1 MAEYAKSVDEREG
14 LEEFSAFMG
23 LRNNVDAASMGRED
37 LVTALNCDILD
48 DLGVSR
54 RKGFSSA
61 LTTAIDR
68 SLWASGD
75 VCLGVGS
82 NSLKLVNPDYTTKTL
97 LTGLTANRPVSYAAV
112 GDRVFW
118 SSGAQK
124 GVVQNG
130 ANRSWG
136 IDVPDQPVATAGA
149 GELLP
154 GLYQY
159 AVTYLRSDGQES
171 GASLAGTITLASAGG
186 IVLTSIA
193 VSTDASVTHK
203 AIYVTPVGGETMY
216 QAGVVTNAT
225 TSFAI
230 REPRMGV
237 SPLLTQFLQPP
248 PAGDHIAYQNGY
260 LLVASGARL
269 YPSEA
274 YAPELFDYRKAL
286 PFLGR
291 ITMVAPV
298 KGGVW
303 IGTDSQIGW
312 VSGDT
317 PEAWDFKVVA
327 DYGVIPGTLWFADAG
342 VIGDGQAIGEM
353 AALFASKRGLCV
365 GMPGGR
371 LMNATEAR
379 FAYPAMDTGAGIVR
393 RHRGTNQFLVTLQ
406 GTETAGNVAA

>member
-14 LEEFSAFMG
+14 LEEFSSFMG
-23 LRNNVDAASMGRED
+23 LRNNVDEASFGRED
-37 LVTALNCDILD
+37 LATALNVDVLD

-61 LTTAIDR
+61 LTTAVDR

-75 VCLGVGS
+75 VCLGVGT
-82 NSLKLVNPDYTTKTL
+82 NTLKLVNPDYSVKTL
-97 LTGLTANRPVSYAAV
+97 LTGLTAERPLSYTAV

-118 SSGAQK
+118 SNGVQK
-124 GVVQNG
+124 GVVQGG

-136 IDVPDQPVATAGA
+136 VDVPDQPVATAGA
-149 GELLP
+149 GELLA

-171 GASLAGTITLASAGG
+171 GASLAGVVSLASTGG
-186 IVLTSIA
+186 IVMSSIP
-193 VSTDASVTHK
+193 VSIDTSVTHK
-203 AIYVTPVGGETMY
+203 AIYATSVGGETLY

-230 REPRMGV
+230 REPRMGA

-248 PAGDHIAYQNGY
+248 PAGDHVAYQNGY
-260 LLVASGARL
+260 LLVANGARL
-269 YPSEA
+269 YPSEP

-291 ITMVAPV
+291 VTMVAPV

-312 VSGDT
+312 LAGDT
-317 PEAWDFKVVA
+317 PEVWDFKVKA
-327 DYGVIPGTLWFADAG
+327 DYGVIPHTLWFADAG

-365 GMPGGR
+365 GLPGGR
-371 LMNATEAR
+371 LMNLTESR
-379 FAYPAMDTGAGIVR
+379 FAYPVMDVGAGIVR

-406 GTETAGNVAA
+406 GIETAGNVAA

>member
-1 MAEYAKSVDEREG
+1 MAEYAKTVDEREG

-23 LRNNVDAASMGRED
+23 LRNNVDAASFGRED
-37 LVTALNCDILD
+37 LATALNVDVLD

-82 NSLKLVNPDYTTKTL
+82 NSLKLVNPDYSTKTV
-97 LTGLTANRPVSYAAV
+97 LTGLTPDCPLSYAAA

-118 SSGAQK
+118 SNGVQK
-124 GVVQNG
+124 GVVQGG

-136 IDVPDQPVATAGA
+136 IDVPEQPVATAGS
-149 GELLP
+149 GELLA

-159 AVTYLRSDGQES
+159 AVTYLRADGQES
-171 GASLAGTITLASAGG
+171 GASLAGTITLDGQGG
-186 IVLTSIA
+186 ILLTSIA
-193 VSTDASVTHK
+193 VSTDPSVAYK
-203 AIYVTPVGGETMY
+203 AIYITSVGGETLY
-216 QAGVVTNAT
+216 QAGVITNAT
-225 TSFAI
+225 ASFAI
-230 REPRMGV
+230 REPRMGA

-248 PAGDHIAYQNGY
+248 PAGEHIAYQNGY
-260 LLVASGARL
+260 MLVADDARL
-269 YPSEA
+269 YPSEP

-303 IGTDSQIGW
+303 IGLDGQIIW
-312 VSGDT
+312 LTGDT
-317 PEAWDFKVVA
+317 PEVWDFKEKT
-327 DYGVIPGTLWFADAG
+327 DYGVIPHTLWYGDAG
-342 VIGDGQAIGEM
+342 TIGDGQGIGET
-353 AALFASKRGLCV
+353 AVFFASKRGLCV
-365 GMPGGR
+365 GLPGGR
-371 LMNATEAR
+371 LVNLTESR
-379 FAYPAMDTGAGIVR
+379 FAYPVMDVGAGIVR

-406 GTETAGNVAA
+406 GAETAGNVAA

>member
-1 MAEYAKSVDEREG
+1 
-14 LEEFSAFMG
+14 MG
-23 LRNNVDAASMGRED
+23 LRNNVDEASFGRED
-37 LVTALNCDILD
+37 LATALNVDVLD

-68 SLWASGD
+68 SLWASGN

-82 NSLKLVNPDYTTKTL
+82 NTLKLVNPDYSVKTL
-97 LTGLTANRPVSYAAV
+97 LAGLTPDRPLSYAAA

-118 SSGAQK
+118 SNGVQK
-124 GVVQNG
+124 GIVQGG

-136 IDVPDQPVATAGA
+136 IDVPDQPVATAGS
-149 GELLP
+149 GELLV

-171 GASLAGTITLASAGG
+171 GASLAGTITLAAAGG
-186 IVLTSIA
+186 IELTAIA
-193 VSTDASVTHK
+193 VSTDPSVVYK
-203 AIYVTPVGGETMY
+203 AIYITSVGGETLY
-216 QAGVVTNAT
+216 QAGVIANAA

-230 REPRMGV
+230 REPRMGA

-248 PAGDHIAYQNGY
+248 PAGEHIAYQNGY
-260 LLVASGARL
+260 LLVANGARL

-286 PFLGR
+286 PFLDR
-291 ITMVAPV
+291 VTMVAPV

-303 IGTDSQIGW
+303 IGMDSQIGW
-312 VSGDT
+312 LSGDT

-327 DYGVIPGTLWFADAG
+327 DYGVIPHTLWFADAG

-353 AALFASKRGLCV
+353 AALFASKRGLCA
-365 GMPGGR
+365 GMPGGKM
-371 LMNATEAR
+371 MNATEAR
-379 FAYPAMDTGAGIVR
+379 FAYPVMDTGAGIVR

-406 GTETAGNVAA
+406 GTETAGNTAS

>member
-23 LRNNVDAASMGRED
+23 LRNNVDAASFGRED
-37 LVTALNCDILD
+37 LVTALNVDILD

-75 VCLGVGS
+75 VCLGVGT
-82 NSLKLVNPDYTTKTL
+82 NTLKLVNPDYSVKTL
-97 LTGLTANRPVSYAAV
+97 LTGLTAERPLSYTAV

-118 SSGAQK
+118 SNGAQK

-136 IDVPDQPVATAGA
+136 IDVPDQPVATAGS
-149 GELLP
+149 GELLA

-159 AVTYLRSDGQES
+159 AVTYLRADGQES
-171 GASLAGTITLASAGG
+171 GASLAGTITLDGQGG
-186 IVLTSIA
+186 ILLTSIA
-193 VSTDASVTHK
+193 VSTDPSVAYK
-203 AIYVTPVGGETMY
+203 AIYITSVGGETLY
-216 QAGVVTNAT
+216 QAGVITNAT
-225 TSFAI
+225 ASFAI
-230 REPRMGV
+230 REPRMGA

-248 PAGDHIAYQNGY
+248 PAGDHLGYQNGY
-260 LLVASGARL
+260 LLVANGARL
-269 YPSEA
+269 YPSEP

-303 IGTDSQIGW
+303 VGLDNQIGW
-312 VSGDT
+312 LSGDT
-317 PEAWDFKVVA
+317 PEVWDFKVVA
-327 DYGVIPGTLWFADAG
+327 DYGVIPHTLWFADSG

-365 GMPGGR
+365 GLPGGK
-371 LMNATEAR
+371 LVNLTESR
-379 FAYPAMDTGAGIVR
+379 FAYPVMDVGAGIVR
-393 RHRGTNQFLVTLQ
+393 RHRGTNQFLVTMQ

>member
-1 MAEYAKSVDEREG
+1 MSEYAATVDEREG
-14 LEEFSAFMG
+14 LEEFSSFMG
-23 LRNNVDAASMGRED
+23 LRNNVDAASMGRGD
-37 LVTALNCDILD
+37 LVDCINCDILD

-97 LTGLTANRPVSYAAV
+97 LTGLTAERPLSYTAV

-118 SSGAQK
+118 SNGAQK
-124 GVVQNG
+124 GVVQDG

-136 IDVPDQPVATAGA
+136 IDVPDLAAVTAGP
-149 GELLP
+149 GSLLP

-171 GASLAGTITLASAGG
+171 GASLAGTITLTAAGG
-186 IVLTSIA
+186 IELTAIA
-193 VSTDASVTHK
+193 VSTDPSVSYK
-203 AIYVTPVGGETMY
+203 AIYASSVGGETLY
-216 QAGVVTNAT
+216 QAGVIANAAT
-225 TSFAI
+225 AFAI
-230 REPRMGV
+230 REPRMGA

-248 PAGDHIAYQNGY
+248 PAGEHIAYQNGY
-260 LLVASGARL
+260 MLVANGVRL
-269 YPSEA
+269 YPSEP

-291 ITMVAPV
+291 VTMVAPV

-303 IGTDSQIGW
+303 IGLDNQVGW
-312 VSGDT
+312 LSGDT

-342 VIGDGQAIGEM
+342 VIGDGQATGEM
-353 AALFASKRGLCV
+353 VALFASKRGLCT
-365 GMPGGR
+365 GFPGGR
-371 LMNATEAR
+371 LVNLTESR
-379 FAYPAMDTGAGIVR
+379 FAYPVMDVGAGIVR

-406 GTETAGNVAA
+406 GTETAGNIAT

>member
-1 MAEYAKSVDEREG
+1 MAEYASKVDEREG
-14 LEEFSAFMG
+14 LEEFSSFMG
-23 LRNNVDAASMGRED
+23 LRNNVDAASLGRGD
-37 LVTALNCDILD
+37 LTTALNVDVLD

-54 RKGFSSA
+54 RKGFSTV
-61 LTTAIDR
+61 LTTGVDR
-68 SLWASGD
+68 DIWASGS

-82 NSLKLVNPDYTTKTL
+82 NTLKLINPDYSVKTL
-97 LTGLTANRPVSYAAV
+97 LTGLTAERPLRDVAV

-118 SSGAQK
+118 SKGAQK
-124 GVVQNG
+124 GVVQDG

-136 IDVPDQPVATAGA
+136 TDVPDLAAVAAGP
-149 GELLP
+149 GSLLP

-159 AVTYLRSDGQES
+159 AVTYLRNDGQES
-171 GASLAGTITLASAGG
+171 GAALAGTIELTTAGG
-186 IVLTSIA
+186 IDLTAIA
-193 VSTDASVTHK
+193 VSTDASVTYK
-203 AIYVTPVGGETMY
+203 AIYATSVGSETLY
-216 QAGVVTNAT
+216 QAGVITNAT
-225 TSFAI
+225 TSFSI
-230 REPRMGV
+230 REPRTGA

-248 PAGDHIAYQNGY
+248 PAGDHVAHQNGY
-260 LLVASGARL
+260 LLVANGARL
-269 YPSEA
+269 YPSEP

-303 IGTDSQIGW
+303 VGLDSQIGW
-312 VSGDT
+312 IAGDT

-327 DYGVIPGTLWFADAG
+327 DYGVIPHTLSFADAG
-342 VIGDGQAIGEM
+342 TVGDGQGIGEM
-353 AALFASKRGLCV
+353 VAFFATKRGLCV

-371 LMNATEAR
+371 LMNMTEAR
-379 FAYPAMDTGAGIVR
+379 FAYPSMNAGAGIVR

>member
-14 LEEFSAFMG
+14 LEEFSSFMG
-23 LRNNVDAASMGRED
+23 LRNNVDEASFGRED
-37 LVTALNCDILD
+37 LATALNVDVLD

-61 LTTAIDR
+61 LTTAVDR

-75 VCLGVGS
+75 VCLGVGT
-82 NSLKLVNPDYTTKTL
+82 NTLKLVNPDYSVKTL
-97 LTGLTANRPVSYAAV
+97 LTGLTAERPLSYTAV

-118 SSGAQK
+118 SNGVQK
-124 GVVQNG
+124 GVVQGG

-136 IDVPDQPVATAGA
+136 VDVPDQPVATAGA
-149 GELLP
+149 GELLA

-171 GASLAGTITLASAGG
+171 GASLAGVVSLASTGG
-186 IVLTSIA
+186 IVMSSIP
-193 VSTDASVTHK
+193 VSIDTSVTHK
-203 AIYVTPVGGETMY
+203 AIYATSVGGETLY

-230 REPRMGV
+230 REPRMGA

-248 PAGDHIAYQNGY
+248 PAGDHVAYQNGY
-260 LLVASGARL
+260 LLVANGARL
-269 YPSEA
+269 YPSEP

-291 ITMVAPV
+291 VTMVAPV

-312 VSGDT
+312 LAGDT
-317 PEAWDFKVVA
+317 PEVWDFKVKA
-327 DYGVIPGTLWFADAG
+327 DYGVIPHTLWFADAG

-365 GMPGGR
+365 GLPGGR
-371 LMNATEAR
+371 LMNLTESR
-379 FAYPAMDTGAGIVR
+379 FAYPVMDVGAGIVR
-393 RHRGTNQFLVTLQ
+393 RHRGTNQFLVTMQ

>member
-23 LRNNVDAASMGRED
+23 LRNNVDAASFGRED
-37 LVTALNCDILD
+37 LVTALNVDVLD

-82 NSLKLVNPDYTTKTL
+82 NTLKLINPDYSVKTL
-97 LTGLTANRPVSYAAV
+97 LTGLTAERPLSYTAV

-118 SSGAQK
+118 SNGAQK

-136 IDVPDQPVATAGA
+136 IDVPDQPVATAGS
-149 GELLP
+149 GELLA

-159 AVTYLRSDGQES
+159 AVTYLRADGQES
-171 GASLAGTITLASAGG
+171 GASLAGTITLDGQGG
-186 IVLTSIA
+186 ILLTSIA
-193 VSTDASVTHK
+193 VSTDPSVAYK
-203 AIYVTPVGGETMY
+203 AISITSVGGETLY
-216 QAGVVTNAT
+216 QAGVITNAT
-225 TSFAI
+225 ASFAI
-230 REPRMGV
+230 REPRMGA

-248 PAGDHIAYQNGY
+248 PAGDHVAYQNGY
-260 LLVASGARL
+260 LLVANGARL
-269 YPSEA
+269 YPSEP
-274 YAPELFDYRKAL
+274 YAPELFDYRKAA

-303 IGTDSQIGW
+303 VGLDGQIVW
-312 VSGDT
+312 LTGDT
-317 PEAWDFKVVA
+317 PEVWDFKEKV
-327 DYGVIPGTLWFADAG
+327 DYGVIPHTLWYADAG
-342 VIGDGQAIGEM
+342 TVGDGQGIGET
-353 AALFASKRGLCV
+353 AAFFASKRGLCV

-371 LMNATEAR
+371 LVNLTESR
-379 FAYPAMDTGAGIVR
+379 FAYPVMDVGAGIVR

-406 GTETAGNVAA
+406 GIETAGNVAA